1 MPESLYKRRNRYL
14 AWIISANK
22 IIMVNIMSVH
32 ISATKIIHSLSKSL
46 KTCSNFLFNKNKGSV
61 SGQMKNVMNTN
72 ITNVLQKE
80 KKITLKE
87 PVVGNLITKVAVQPS
102 EKQAGPKLST
112 ALPMSISQPVSPPP
126 PPMLD
131 TLPIQRLPT
140 TELPKHEVS
149 VRTEANHTVLN
160 RQLTDKVASG
170 LFEEMATL
178 QRFKDAGKE
187 CNKPEYAA
195 KELTESEAAVLKLKN
210 SVIKKNQKVAGFS
223 AASLEESSLFRKLQA
238 KAKMEDDISPKKP
251 SLESTCSPAINKYIE
266 HERQSKKDLEAKKE
280 SMKAELIARVANPM
294 LRKTGIKLS

>member
-1 MPESLYKRRNRYL
+1 MLESLYKRRNRYL

-87 PVVGNLITKVAVQPS
+87 PVVGNSITKVAVQPS
-102 EKQAGPKLST
+102 EKQAEPKLST
-112 ALPMSISQPVSPPP
+112 ALPMSISQPVPP
-126 PPMLD
+126 PPMPD
-131 TLPIQRLPT
+131 TLPVQRLPT

-210 SVIKKNQKVAGFS
+210 SVIKKNQKVGVFS

>member
-32 ISATKIIHSLSKSL
+32 ISATKIIHTLSKSL

-87 PVVGNLITKVAVQPS
+87 PVVGNSITKVAVQPS
-102 EKQAGPKLST
+102 EKQAEPKLST
-112 ALPMSISQPVSPPP
+112 ALPMSISQPVPPP
-126 PPMLD
+126 PPMPD
-131 TLPIQRLPT
+131 TLPVQRLPT

-149 VRTEANHTVLN
+149 VRTEAKHTVLN

-170 LFEEMATL
+170 LFEEMAKL

-210 SVIKKNQKVAGFS
+210 SVIKKNQKVGVFS